1 MKMNPRT
8 ENLPEDG
15 QNPVE
20 EHHHH
25 SCERSGCSTPSRRT
39 GLTFYAELVT
49 QTLIR
54 IENRLHG
61 QVEIEHSPKL
71 KNADFQLPGC

>member
-1 MKMNPRT
+1 MMTNHKT
-8 ENLPEDG
+8 ENFQEGG
-15 QNPVE
+15 QRPVE
-20 EHHHH
+20 EQHHPR
-25 SCERSGCSTPSRRT
+25 ERSGCSTPSRPT

-61 QVEIEHSPKL
+61 QVELEHSPKL
-71 KNADFQLPGC
+71 KNADLQLPGC